1 MAAEAGPGWKPL
13 GWNGVRLNV
22 PAHWEVSRLGTSHLQ
37 LDDGS
42 GPTLELKWQGLSRPV
57 SPEHHLKRLSRRFRH
72 AGGIEFRER
81 AVPDEWRAALNR
93 FTAEAFTWSEVRI
106 RGEGVFLSC
115 PICGTATVLQFS
127 YRLESPSSPLAEEVL
142 RSFRDHSDNG
152 MVTWR
157 LFGLHA
163 EIPEN
168 LRLEGHHFSPGHY
181 ELRFARGRETL
192 KLSRWG
198 PADVILRGRDLRRW
212 FFATRESGRPG
223 SWIDPSEVEYR
234 GEVALEGKSRPGSGP
249 LSRLRALFSLGD
261 RYRRLRIWYG
271 VHDNQ
276 IMGVEMGGPRWPDE
290 GLFEEICGHYEVVSG
305 RELPDE
311 EQRRPGAFPR

>member
-1 MAAEAGPGWKPL
+1 MAAAAGAGWKPL

-22 PAHWEVSRLGTSHLQ
+22 PIHWEVSHLGAFHLQ

-42 GPTLELKWQGLSRPV
+42 GPTLELKWQRLSRPV
-57 SPEHHLKRLSRRFRH
+57 SPERHLKRLARRFRH
-72 AGGIEFRER
+72 AGGVEFRRR
-81 AVPDEWRAALNR
+81 AVPDEWRAALKS
-93 FTAEAFTWSEVRI
+93 FTVEGFTWREATI
-106 RGEGVFLSC
+106 RREGVFLSC
-115 PICGTATVLQFS
+115 PICGTATLLQFC
-127 YRLESPSSPLAEEVL
+127 YRLESPSSRLAEEVL

-163 EIPEN
+163 EIPED
-168 LRLEGHHFSPGHY
+168 LRLEGHRFSPGHY

-192 KLSRWG
+192 RLNRWG

-212 FFATRESGRPG
+212 FFAARGPGR
-223 SWIDPSEVEYR
+223 SDSRIDPREVEYR
-234 GEVALEGKSRPGSGP
+234 GAAALEGESRPGSGP
-249 LSRLRALFSLGD
+249 LSTLRALISRGE
-261 RYRRLRIWYG
+261 RYRRLRIWHG

-276 IMGVEMGGPRWPDE
+276 IMGVEMGGPRWPDA

-305 RELPDE
+305 GELPDE
-311 EQRRPGAFPR
+311 ER

>member
-22 PAHWEVSRLGTSHLQ
+22 PAHWEVSRLGTFHLQ

-42 GPTLELKWQGLSRPV
+42 GPTLELKWRRLSRQFF
-57 SPEHHLKRLSRRFRH
+57 PERHLKRLSRQFRH

-81 AVPDEWRAALNR
+81 AVSEEWRAALYP
-93 FTAEAFTWSEVRI
+93 FTAKAFAWSDAHI

-115 PICGTATVLQFS
+115 PICGTATLLQFS
-127 YRLESPSSPLAEEVL
+127 YRLESPSPRLATEVL

-163 EIPEN
+163 EIPED
-168 LRLEGHHFSPGHY
+168 LRLEGHRFSPGHY
-181 ELRFARGRETL
+181 ELRFAKGRETL

-198 PADVILRGRDLRRW
+198 PADVILRGRDLRCW
-212 FFATRESGRPG
+212 LLATGDEGRSSFRINPR
-223 SWIDPSEVEYR
+223 EVEYR
-234 GEVALEGKSRPGSGP
+234 GEVALEVESRPGSGG
-249 LSRLRALFSLGD
+249 LSRLRALFSRNDCYG
-261 RYRRLRIWYG
+261 RLRIWHG
-271 VHDNQ
+271 GRDNQ

-290 GLFEEICGHYEVVSG
+290 VLFEEICGHYEVASG
-305 RELPDE
+305 RELPGE
-311 EQRRPGAFPR
+311 EP